1 MQTTSARKW
10 AVPLL
15 CLILGVAYLV
25 AFWLGGN
32 LGAGIGGLA
41 VMVAYGALLLAGGR
55 SETIRTLRGQPT
67 DERWRM
73 FDLRAT
79 AFAGTI
85 VITVLIGGFL
95 YEMAQGQDGNPYSLL
110 AAVAGISYIAALL
123 WLRWRS

>member
-1 MQTTSARKW
+1 MQTTSNKKW

-32 LGAGIGGLA
+32 LGAGVGGLA
-41 VMVAYGALLLAGGR
+41 VMVAYGALLLVGGR
-55 SETIRTLRGQPT
+55 SETIRTLRGQPA
-67 DERWRM
+67 DERWQM

-85 VITVLIGGFL
+85 IIVVLIGGFL
-95 YEMAQGQDGNPYSLL
+95 YEMARSQDGNPYSLL
-110 AAVAGISYIAALL
+110 GAVAGISYIAALL
-123 WLRWRS
+123 WLRWRA